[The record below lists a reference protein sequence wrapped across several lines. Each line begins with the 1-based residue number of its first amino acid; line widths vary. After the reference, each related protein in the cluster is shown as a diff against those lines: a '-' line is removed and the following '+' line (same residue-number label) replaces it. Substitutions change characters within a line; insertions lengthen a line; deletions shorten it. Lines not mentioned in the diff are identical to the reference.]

1 MRRWIESLVGRRWL
15 VWTVLALA
23 IVVLVVSSL
32 TVWVKRQALDT
43 DNWVD
48 VSGQLLENE
57 EVRQVVAADMVDAI
71 FANSDIEARLQETL
85 PPRLDPLAAPAAG
98 LLRQAADDAAN
109 ELLQR
114 PRVQELWREANR
126 VAHTRLVAI
135 LEGDPKGL
143 VSAEGDKVI
152 LDLGP
157 LVAQLEERI
166 GVQVSLPPDAGQ
178 ITLLESDQVQAAQ
191 DGVNAINK
199 LSVVLVV
206 VALLL
211 IALAVY
217 LGRGFRREVLR
228 ATAAAVIGAGVL
240 LLVVRRVAGNMVI
253 DSITSPTTESAGLS
267 VWLLATDLL
276 RDLALMLIVYG
287 LVLLLGVLL
296 AGPSRWARRIRA
308 LLAPA
313 MRQHVGWVY
322 GAVALLF
329 LIVLAFA
336 PTSGDRRLLG
346 TLVLAALVA
355 AGVEVLRRQ
364 ILRESPP
371 PAGG

>member
-1 MRRWIESLVGRRWL
+1 MRQWIESLVGRRWL
-15 VWTVLALA
+15 VWSVLALA
-23 IVVLVVSSL
+23 VVVLVASSL
-32 TVWVKRQALDT
+32 TVWVKRQALNT

-48 VSGQLLENE
+48 VSGQLLEND

-114 PRVQELWREANR
+114 PRVQELWKEANR

-135 LEGDPKGL
+135 LEGEPEGL

-178 ITLLESDQVQAAQ
+178 ITLLQSDQIQAAQ

-199 LSVVLVV
+199 LSVLLLVV
-206 VALLL
+206 AVLL

-228 ATAAAVIGAGVL
+228 ATAAAVIGVGLL

-253 DSITSPTTESAGLS
+253 DSLTSPTTKSAGLN

-287 LVLLLGVLL
+287 LVLLLGVFL
-296 AGPSRWARRIRA
+296 AGPTRWAQRIRA

-322 GAVALLF
+322 GAVALAF
-329 LIVLAFA
+329 LIVLALA
-336 PTSGDRRLLG
+336 PTSGDRRLAG

-371 PAGG
+371 AGG